1 MDRPRAVI
9 VHSLD
14 QALAALA
21 PGLPLTLLSAPG
33 AACFAGIAWWQH
45 LIAAAHTAAGAPPAD
60 ILDCADAPARAAEA
74 LRLGCSCVVLSP
86 ASPAFASVRSIAEQ
100 TGGTLLP
107 ARPEAFDMATNRP
120 GPWRDAL
127 LAQWLSVHAGSP
139 RDNEWSSQG
148 DNTPKLG

>member
-14 QALAALA
+14 QAIAAIA

-33 AACFAGIAWWQH
+33 AAGFAGIAWWRA
-45 LIAAAHTAAGAPPAD
+45 LTSATRAAARAPLSGMIAD

-74 LRLGCSCVVLSP
+74 LRLGCPCVVLSP
-86 ASPAFASVRSIAEQ
+86 SSPAFAATLSIAEQ
-100 TGGTLLP
+100 TSGTLLP
-107 ARPEAFDMATNRP
+107 ERPEAYDMAAHRP
-120 GPWRDAL
+120 GAWRDAL
-127 LAQWLSVHAGSP
+127 LTRWLSADAGFP
-139 RDNEWSSQG
+139 QG

>member
-14 QALAALA
+14 QAIAAIA

-33 AACFAGIAWWQH
+33 AASFAGIAWWQH
-45 LIAAAHTAAGAPPAD
+45 LTEAARAATATPLPD
-60 ILDCADAPARAAEA
+60 ILDCADAPAHAAEA
-74 LRLGCSCVVLSP
+74 LRRGCRCVVLAPECP
-86 ASPAFASVRSIAEQ
+86 AYSAIASIAEQ

-107 ARPEAFDMATNRP
+107 KRPDGFDMATHRP

-127 LAQWLSVHAGSP
+127 LTQWLSVHEGSP
-139 RDNEWSSQG
+139 QG